1 MKTILR
7 SLALLSLLAGCGG
20 GDGGGVLCPAI
31 AAADFVVIVTDA
43 ATSQRVCDATVTA
56 RDNASGDTATLS
68 VNGDASNCS
77 YSGGFYERTGTFT
90 LTATKSGFKDASK
103 SDVSVTKGT
112 CNVVS
117 AQVALQLTH

>member
-20 GDGGGVLCPAI
+20 DDGVLCPAI
-31 AAADFVVIVTDA
+31 AAADFTVVVTDA
-43 ATSQRVCDATVTA
+43 TTSQRICDATVTA
-56 RDNASGDTATLS
+56 RDNASGDLATLS

-103 SDVSVTKGT
+103 SDVTVTKGQ

-117 AQVALQLTH
+117 AQVTLQLTH